1 MPDRIHAMNLLNGL
15 LVSLVSLVLIA
26 AGILM
31 VLIASEA
38 VSPTVIPG
46 GAFDAELIDI
56 AIATGSGLWAYVG
69 AAIVL
74 IAAGTLVLV
83 LEFLHAARAAA
94 PGVVLLRSEEEGVVR
109 ISLDSVR
116 QLVEQT
122 CQSNRQVRRTV
133 CGVQMTE
140 EGLQIQLSV
149 GLQLGAEVPS
159 ESSAI
164 QQEVKDVV
172 ERLIGLPVAD
182 ISIRAHYVKGREQSV
197 LVR

>member
-1 MPDRIHAMNLLNGL
+1 MNLVNGL
-15 LVSLVSLVLIA
+15 LVSLGSLVLIA

-46 GAFDAELIDI
+46 GAFDAELFDV

-69 AAIVL
+69 SGIAL
-74 IAAGTLVLV
+74 IALGVLV
-83 LEFLHAARAAA
+83 LLFEFLHAARNAA
-94 PGVVLLRSEEEGVVR
+94 PGMVLLRSETEGIVR

-116 QLVEQT
+116 QLAEQT
-122 CQSNRQVRRTV
+122 CQSNRQVRRTD
-133 CGVQMTE
+133 CGVQMAE
-140 EGLQIQLSV
+140 DGLRIQLAV
-149 GLQLGAEVPS
+149 GLHLAAEVPR

-164 QQEVKDVV
+164 QQEVKEVV

-182 ISIRAHYVKGREQSV
+182 VSIRAHYMKGREQSV

>member
-1 MPDRIHAMNLLNGL
+1 MNLLNGI
-15 LVSLVSLVLIA
+15 LVSLGSLVFIA
-26 AGILM
+26 AGIIM

-46 GAFDAELIDI
+46 GAFDAELFDI

-74 IAAGTLVLV
+74 IAVGILVLAM
-83 LEFLHAARAAA
+83 EFLHAVRAAA
-94 PGVVLLRSEEEGVVR
+94 PGMVLLRSEEEGVVR
-109 ISLDSVR
+109 ISLDSVL
-116 QLVEQT
+116 QLAEQT
-122 CQSNRQVRRTV
+122 CQSNRQVRRTA

-140 EGLQIQLSV
+140 EGLQMQLSV
-149 GLQLGAEVPS
+149 GLQLGSEVPS

-164 QQEVKDVV
+164 QQEVKEVV

-182 ISIRAHYVKGREQSV
+182 ISIRAYYVKGREQSV

>member
-1 MPDRIHAMNLLNGL
+1 MNFLNGF
-15 LVSLVSLVLIA
+15 LVTAGSLVLVA
-26 AGILM
+26 AGVMM

-38 VSPTVIPG
+38 VSPTVIPD
-46 GAFDAELIDI
+46 GAFDAELVDI
-56 AIATGSGLWAYVG
+56 ATATGSGLWAYVG

-74 IAAGTLVLV
+74 IAVGVLV
-83 LEFLHAARAAA
+83 LLFEFLHAARNAA
-94 PGVVLLRSEEEGVVR
+94 PGMVLLRSEEEGVVR

-116 QLVEQT
+116 QLAEQT

-133 CGVQMTE
+133 CGVQMTD
-140 EGLQIQLSV
+140 EGLLVRLSV
-149 GLQLGAEVPS
+149 ALQLGAEVPA

-164 QQEVKDVV
+164 QKDVKEMV

-182 ISIRAHYVKGREQSV
+182 VSIRAHYMKGREQSV